1 MSWVTVTSE
10 TITADNQRQVGV
22 MTSDKPCP
30 GLQPNSLLPVG
41 WRYEKQEEVD
51 AEGAST
57 NNYRDVFVSP
67 AGTPCVVSGSEVG
80 GGTFGT
86 LILLGAAAAVFYLVW
101 RK

>member
-1 MSWVTVTSE
+1 MSWVTLTSE
-10 TITADNQRQVGV
+10 TVTAANQRQLGI

-30 GLQPNSLLPVG
+30 GLQPNNLLPVG

-51 AEGAST
+51 AEGEST

-67 AGTPCVVSGSEVG
+67 AGKTCVASGGEVDS
-80 GGTFGT
+80 GTYGT
-86 LILLGAAAAVFYLVW
+86 LILLGAAAAVLYLVW